1 MMFLRKLYVPIAL
14 LTLLLF
20 LLSLG
25 WGMIKILEKSAD
37 TLLQST
43 KKVESLVNNQSW
55 EEAKKAFQQTKIEWT
70 QIRQYWPLL
79 IHHQEMDRIE
89 ECIAKIKSYLQ
100 HEDSNNALAEI
111 YVLLSYIKHIP
122 ENKTLNLQNIF

>member
-1 MMFLRKLYVPIAL
+1 MTLRKFYVPIAL

-37 TLLQST
+37 TLLRST
-43 KKVESLVNNQSW
+43 QKVESFVNNQSW
-55 EEAKKAFQQTKIEWT
+55 EEAKKAFQQTKREWA

-89 ECIAKIKSYLQ
+89 ECIAKIKSYLH

-111 YVLLSYIKHIP
+111 YVLISYIQHIP

>member
-1 MMFLRKLYVPIAL
+1 MTLRKFYVPIAF

-37 TLLQST
+37 TLLRST
-43 KKVESLVNNQSW
+43 QKVESFVNNQSW
-55 EEAKKAFQQTKIEWT
+55 EEAKKAFQQTKREWA

-89 ECIAKIKSYLQ
+89 ECIAKIKSYLH

-111 YVLLSYIKHIP
+111 YVLISYIQHIP

>member
-1 MMFLRKLYVPIAL
+1 MSLQKLYVPLAL
-14 LTLLLF
+14 LILLLF

-25 WGMIKILEKSAD
+25 WGIIKFLEKSAD

-43 KKVESLVNNQSW
+43 QKVESLITSRKWQ
-55 EEAKKAFQQTKIEWT
+55 EAEKTFQQTKQEWAR
-70 QIRQYWPLL
+70 IRQYWPLL

-89 ECIAKIKSYLQ
+89 ECIAKIKSYL
-100 HEDSNNALAEI
+100 HHKDSNNALAEI
-111 YVLLSYIKHIP
+111 YVLISYIQHIP